1 MKKILLITSLFLS
14 GLITHAQDGKWK
26 IKMNGKTL
34 IYTGTEDEK
43 INTKKIKFTEWRKP
57 GYLEISYLESDTSFW
72 KRSFLFVDETDNQ
85 LFSKEN
91 TTKVKIPLSKFRKL
105 FAGKKELRIYTV
117 ASPVNPNIAIRI
129 RRVHL
134 CTLKLP

>member
-1 MKKILLITSLFLS
+1 MKKFLLITSWILS
-14 GLITHAQDGKWK
+14 GFIVQAQDGKWK

-43 INTKKIKFTEWRKP
+43 INTKKIKFPEWRKS
-57 GYLEISYLESDTSFW
+57 GYLEINYLESDPSFW
-72 KRSFLFVDETDNQ
+72 KHSILFVDETDNQ

-105 FAGKKELRIYTV
+105 FAGKKELRIYII
-117 ASPVNPNIAIRI
+117 ASPANPDMAIRS
-129 RRVHL
+129 RRIHL

>member
-1 MKKILLITSLFLS
+1 MKNILFLTF
-14 GLITHAQDGKWK
+14 LILSVFFTHAQDGKWK
-26 IKMNGKTL
+26 IKLNGKTL
-34 IYTGTEDEK
+34 IYTGKEDEK
-43 INTKKIKFTEWRKP
+43 NNTRQINFTEWRKP

-72 KRSFLFVDETDNQ
+72 KRSFLFVDENDNQ

-91 TTKVKIPLSKFRKL
+91 TRKIKIPLSKFRKL
-105 FAGKKELRIYTV
+105 FAGKKELSIYTIT
-117 ASPVNPNIAIRI
+117 SPVNPNMAIRI